1 MFKKVVEKAFH
12 FVGDSI
18 VAAVNVTDD
27 GLVLVMDA
35 AMLGRVIIWN
45 LRGADDDDYPTYP

>member
-12 FVGDSI
+12 FV